1 MKLCV
6 INDPGRVSST
16 CPDTCCS
23 RLQKC
28 NDFVLLQ
35 TASRLPWN
43 QISLTRR
50 LSYSWNMT
58 SWLWSTTRVGRRG
71 QHRFSMLQE
80 ELKVR
85 CEVSV
90 NRSMLADVSLKATTT
105 ISVVWQQQWLL
116 WDGSLHTGCSFT
128 NLVIQILHQKY
139 TMSKYYQSS
148 WHRGRWGEGYCVG
161 YTLWCG

>member
-1 MKLCV
+1 MTRGESPPHVLTHVAPGCRNVTTLYCCKL
-6 INDPGRVSST
+6 PRVYLEIKSHLHVDCHTAEIWLLDCDLQHEWGDAVST
-16 CPDTCCS
+16 
-23 RLQKC
+23 
-28 NDFVLLQ
+28 
-35 TASRLPWN
+35 
-43 QISLTRR
+43 
-50 LSYSWNMT
+50 
-58 SWLWSTTRVGRRG
+58 
-71 QHRFSMLQE
+71 RFSMLQE
-80 ELKVR
+80 ELKAR

-148 WHRGRWGEGYCVG
+148 WRRGRWGEGYCGG